1 MMNFVQLARIDLN
14 LLVLFDVVFHERH
27 LGRAGLR
34 LHLTTSAIS
43 HGLNRLR
50 GTLNDPLFLRTPR
63 GVTPTARA
71 AELAE
76 PIADILARVGAVV
89 ASAHPFDPKTSRRR
103 FVIGTLDALAALFLP
118 GLLAH
123 VRQRAPGIDLAVREA
138 APEAGAMTAERGWDS
153 VRAQLDART
162 LDLAVIPAAKSAP
175 RIARKRINHTK
186 FVTAARRGHPFL
198 RRPTLDHFCECGHLV
213 VSQIGDAR
221 GFVDALLAKQRRSR
235 RVVLTVPNFMLAL
248 SLLATSDLLA
258 VVPRA
263 LVTVHGSRLGIA
275 ATEPP
280 FALGAFDPAY
290 VIATR
295 AALADAGVAWLYA
308 QFDEV

>member
-1 MMNFVQLARIDLN
+1 MN
-14 LLVLFDVVFHERH
+14 LLVLFDVVLQERH
-27 LGRAGLR
+27 LGRAAQR

-43 HGLNRLR
+43 HGLKRLR

-63 GVTPTARA
+63 GVVPTARA

-76 PIADILARVGAVV
+76 PIAEILARVGAVL
-89 ASAHPFDPKTSRRR
+89 SSTQPFDPKTSTRR
-103 FVIGTLDALAALFLP
+103 FVIGTLDGLAAVFLP
-118 GLLAH
+118 SLLAR
-123 VRQRAPGIDLAVREA
+123 VQRRAPGIDLAVREA
-138 APEAGAMTAERGWDS
+138 APEASAMTMERGWEV

-162 LDLAVIPAAKSAP
+162 LDLAVIPAAQSAP
-175 RIARKRINHTK
+175 RIAQKRVNHTR
-186 FVTAARRGHPFL
+186 FITAARRGHPFL
-198 RRPTLDHFCECGHLV
+198 RRPTLDRFCECGHIV

-235 RVVLTVPNFMLAL
+235 RVVLTVPNFLLAL
-248 SLLATSDLLA
+248 SLVAASDLLA
-258 VVPRA
+258 VVPRD
-263 LVTVHGSRLGIA
+263 LVSVHGKRLGVA

-290 VIATR
+290 VLATT
-295 AALADAGVAWLYA
+295 AALADAGVAWVYD